1 MRNYDFSRLVKIKN
15 LKLPGE
21 RAHGEVTPVERQQYL
36 KLNGMPEYFREAAVL
51 VWLMPSPDGAA
62 SVVLIRR
69 TPDPGVHGGQISF
82 PGGKKEH
89 CDSDFYQTALR
100 ETREEVGA
108 QPSAIELV
116 RPLSS
121 LYIPPSNFMVYP
133 FLAFSNAPQELVPEP
148 SEVDSIVY
156 LPLDYLLNDRNYC
169 NQQIKARYGTL
180 RNVRTL
186 PFEGTTIWGATLMVL
201 AELRHLLR
209 AIH

>member
-15 LKLPGE
+15 LELPGE
-21 RAHGEVTPVERQQYL
+21 RAHSEVTPVERQRYL
-36 KLNGMPEYFREAAVL
+36 ELNGMPVDFREAAVL
-51 VWLMPSPDGAA
+51 VWLLPRPDGTA

-69 TPDPGVHGGQISF
+69 TPEPGVHGGQISF
-82 PGGKKEH
+82 PGGKKER

-108 QPSAIELV
+108 SPSVIELV

-133 FLAFSNAPQELVPEP
+133 FLAFSNSPQELIPEP
-148 SEVDSIVY
+148 SEVDRIVY
-156 LPLDYLLNDRNYC
+156 LPLEYMMNDGNYRV
-169 NQQIKARYGTL
+169 QAIKARYGTL
-180 RNVRTL
+180 NNVRTL
-186 PFEGTTIWGATLMVL
+186 PFEGTPIWGATLMVL

-209 AIH
+209 ALH